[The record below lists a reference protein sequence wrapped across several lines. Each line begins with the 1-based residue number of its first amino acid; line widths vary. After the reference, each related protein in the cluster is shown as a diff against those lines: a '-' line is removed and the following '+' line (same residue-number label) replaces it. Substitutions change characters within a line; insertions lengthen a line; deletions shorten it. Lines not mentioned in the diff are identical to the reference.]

1 MGIVLI
7 IINRHNMYSLIID
20 HIIRYSNWYRNQF
33 KDAERIKKAPHDLDV
48 INFGSNIA
56 KYGIDY
62 SECGMNGYNFAVGP
76 QTITFDYTLLQ
87 KYYTYLRPDGPRLL
101 LLLFCPFSACKNF
114 YTEHDGAIYKNVR
127 YYPILDKEYIPNY
140 DDLLYERFIVHP
152 SKLGLK
158 SLYYALRHRH
168 GYNATFDINSNR
180 LSAEEMKCDAKNR
193 IADWKRE
200 FFLDD
205 LTPDNLSDL
214 VIKSLVYNS
223 DIIVKIKAFCDDHN
237 INVKIVI
244 PPLSKE
250 LSDSIPQNFREKCF
264 YSIIRNKN
272 IPIYDY
278 ADDKELSNNDNFLN
292 SLFLNKK
299 GRVKF
304 TNRVIADILKK
315 NND

>member
-76 QTITFDYTLLQ
+76 QTITFDYTLLL
-87 KYYTYLRPDGPRLL
+87 KYHTYLRPDGPRLL
-101 LLLFCPFSACKNF
+101 LLLFCPFSVCKNF
-114 YTEHDGAIYKNVR
+114 YTEHDGVVYKNVR

-140 DDLLYERFIVHP
+140 DDVLYERFMLHP

-158 SLYYALRHRH
+158 ALYCALRHR
-168 GYNATFDINSNR
+168 YSNNAIFDINSNR
-180 LSAEEMKCDAKNR
+180 LSPDQMKRDAKNR
-193 IADWKRE
+193 MLDWKRE
-200 FFLDD
+200 FFLND

-223 DIIVKIKAFCDDHN
+223 EILVKIKDFCDNHN
-237 INVKIVI
+237 INANIVI

-250 LSDSIPQNFREKCF
+250 LSEQIPQKFREKCF
-264 YSIIRNKN
+264 YSIIRDKN